1 MTKRES
7 SVEEGGS
14 ISQMLAV
21 KGSKREELHD
31 NYKDTEK
38 KIVILWEVVFFSCAM
53 KWSLQRV
60 ARWGRRGVG
69 SWLWKKKKNQSMIK
83 QRRGTDYWKRIG
95 ILAAT

>member
-21 KGSKREELHD
+21 KGSKREELQY
-31 NYKDTEK
+31 NYKDTEKK

-53 KWSLQRV
+53 KWSLRRV
-60 ARWGRRGVG
+60 AR
-69 SWLWKKKKNQSMIK
+69 
-83 QRRGTDYWKRIG
+83 
-95 ILAAT
+95 

>member
-21 KGSKREELHD
+21 KGSKREELQY

-38 KIVILWEVVFFSCAM
+38 KKLLYCGKLFSSVVLWNGVSGGWQGRGEGEWEV
-53 KWSLQRV
+53 
-60 ARWGRRGVG
+60 GYG
-69 SWLWKKKKNQSMIK
+69 KKKSEY
-83 QRRGTDYWKRIG
+83 D
-95 ILAAT
+95 

>member
-21 KGSKREELHD
+21 KGSTREELHD

-38 KIVILWEVVFFSCAM
+38 KNCYT
-53 KWSLQRV
+53 
-60 ARWGRRGVG
+60 VG
-69 SWLWKKKKNQSMIK
+69 SCFLQLCYEIESPECGKVGEKGSGKLVMEKKKKSEY
-83 QRRGTDYWKRIG
+83 D
-95 ILAAT
+95 